1 MVVTFIVLNIFY
13 LITLLIS
20 KTRLY
25 QVLRYGYIIFY
36 IFFRNILEIENIY
49 ITEIV
54 LFTCYIMIISKLK
67 HKVKR

>member
-25 QVLRYGYIIFY
+25 QVLRYSYIIFY